1 MKKLRV
7 LRMNKINFVK
17 GGQGGVSPKINLP
30 VAFLKDMGIDETK
43 RDVIISYDNIK
54 KEIKIT
60 KRLEVMDENVEY
72 EFVKIIN
79 DCFTKILTIELE
91 NNNYDAFWLKFCIQ
105 SGNMIYKDNNQ
116 VCGAYHSLIYKEEII
131 ATICLYKDRIS
142 FKENSK
148 FLIQTQIGRQ
158 IKDNIEKLEKDLK
171 HLTSMYNIK
180 MTKTIL

>member
-1 MKKLRV
+1 
-7 LRMNKINFVK
+7 
-17 GGQGGVSPKINLP
+17 
-30 VAFLKDMGIDETK
+30 
-43 RDVIISYDNIK
+43 
-54 KEIKIT
+54 
-60 KRLEVMDENVEY
+60 MDENVEY

-131 ATICLYKDRIS
+131 ATICLYNDRIS

-180 MTKTIL
+180 MNPPY